1 MELEN
6 WRKLDNKQIA
16 TKITEIV
23 HDCCKEMPEHV
34 YLGIM
39 NASKVMY
46 DRSNDNDDCG
56 DDDQGLVITRDTDP
70 VKLKFELEARRR
82 QMREAKKNMRDFKPL
97 TRVTNQLKEMAIESY
112 CKHVRIRI
120 PVHTWACLDY
130 YGYASNIPVRE
141 KEMYR
146 VYKEHHNLKLRKY
159 EEMYKI
165 EMILLDELEKTLS

>member
-1 MELEN
+1 MGRDTRN
-6 WRKLDNKQIA
+6 IA
-16 TKITEIV
+16 KDMCQLAEDYSTQ
-23 HDCCKEMPEHV
+23 MPDIV

-46 DRSNDNDDCG
+46 DMSTANEQQEDE
-56 DDDQGLVITRDTDP
+56 DQGLVIAHDTDP

-97 TRVTNQLKEMAIESY
+97 ARVTTQLKETAIESY
-112 CKHVRIRI
+112 CKHMNIRI

-130 YGYASNIPVRE
+130 YGYASNITVCE